1 MCNLS
6 TGIYNKGK
14 QEGRREGGLE
24 MLFRLVKEN
33 LITAAAAAQ
42 QANMEQSVFEKKYR
56 AYLQ

>member
-6 TGIYNKGK
+6 AGIYNKGK
-14 QEGRREGGLE
+14 QEGGLE

-42 QANMEQSVFEKKYR
+42 QANIEQSVFEKKYR